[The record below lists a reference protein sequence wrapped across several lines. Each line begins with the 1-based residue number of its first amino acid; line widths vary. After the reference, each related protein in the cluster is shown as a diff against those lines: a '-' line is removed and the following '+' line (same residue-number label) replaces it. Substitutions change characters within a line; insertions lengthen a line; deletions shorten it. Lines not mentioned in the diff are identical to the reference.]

1 MGDNAS
7 DAEATGVFDTSRTV
21 ALVGEAAVRRLASAR
36 VAVVGVGG
44 VGGWCAE
51 ALARTGVGRLTI
63 VDDDVVVPSNVN
75 RQCAA
80 TADAMGRPKVEA
92 MRDRLLAVNPSCE
105 VEAVRARWPG
115 GLPAGFSIGN
125 FDCVVDAID
134 SVDCKA
140 DLLLAA
146 TDAGVPVVSSM
157 GAALRLDPT
166 KVVVREFSKVSGDG
180 LARALRRRF
189 KAVGRFPTSPIA
201 CVCSPELPRESAV
214 PGVKGSFMPVVCAFG
229 MALAAEALRRLDL
242 HG

>member
-1 MGDNAS
+1 MEERFLR
-7 DAEATGVFDTSRTV
+7 AEAILG
-21 ALVGEAAVRRLASAR
+21 AEAMEKLRAGH
-36 VAVVGVGG
+36 VAVLGLGG
-44 VGGWCAE
+44 VGSWCAE
-51 ALARTGVGRLTI
+51 ALARTGVGHLTI
-63 VDDDVVVPSNVN
+63 IDDDVVVPSNAN

-80 TADAMGRPKVEA
+80 TGDAMGRPKVEA
-92 MRDRLLAVNPSCE
+92 MRDRLLAANPTCE
-105 VEAVRARWPG
+105 VEAVRARWPD
-115 GLPAGFSIGN
+115 GLPAGFDIRS

-140 DLLLAA
+140 DLMLAA

-189 KAVGRFPTSPIA
+189 KTVGRFPTSPIA
-201 CVCSPELPRESAV
+201 CVCSLELPREPAV

-229 MALAAEALRRLDL
+229 MVLASEALRRLDF
-242 HG
+242 HQ